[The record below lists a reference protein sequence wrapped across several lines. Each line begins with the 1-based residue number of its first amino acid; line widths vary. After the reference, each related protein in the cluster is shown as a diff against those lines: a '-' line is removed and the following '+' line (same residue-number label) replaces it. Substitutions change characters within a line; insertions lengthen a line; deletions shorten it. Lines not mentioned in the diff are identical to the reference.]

1 MRWPWFLGLAIVVP
15 LLLYLFGYF
24 WTKGSMVAKK
34 DFIDNS
40 IIGDANLN
48 NHKGE
53 ENDRRF

>member
-1 MRWPWFLGLAIVVP
+1 MKWPWILGLAIGIP

-40 IIGDANLN
+40 IIGDAKITT
-48 NHKGE
+48 HKGE
-53 ENDRRF
+53 DK

>member
-1 MRWPWFLGLAIVVP
+1 MLKWTWILGLIIGIP

-40 IIGDANLN
+40 IIGPTDDTNYDS
-48 NHKGE
+48 K
-53 ENDRRF
+53 